1 MINLKDKVAIVTGG
15 KGQLGTAISTEFKNM
30 GAVVYDLDTLDSFDL
45 RDKQKVYKQYNKIF
59 KKHGN
64 VDILIN
70 NAGVS
75 VFDDVMERTD
85 EDFNYVCDVNLKG
98 TFNSIHSFIKCYD
111 KYKQKKGSIVNIGS
125 LYGIVSPDFK
135 IYADNDRKNSEI
147 YGATKAGIIQM
158 TKYFAVYLA
167 GKNIRVNCV
176 SPGGI
181 FNQNNPQNEEFIKKY
196 NERCPMNR
204 MAYDTEMVGG
214 IAYLSSDISS
224 YVNGHNLIIDGG
236 YTAW

>member
-1 MINLKDKVAIVTGG
+1 MINLHNKVAIITGG
-15 KGQLGTAISTEFKNM
+15 KGQLGSIISSQFKDLGAI
-30 GAVVYDLDTLDSFDL
+30 VYDLDISDGFDL
-45 RDKQKVYKQYNKIF
+45 RNKENVFKTYNKIF
-59 KKHGN
+59 QSHKK

-75 VFDDVMERTD
+75 VFDDSMERTEKD
-85 EDFNYVCDVNLKG
+85 LDYVYDVNLKG
-98 TFNSIHSFIKCYD
+98 TFNSIQSFVKCY
-111 KYKQKKGSIVNIGS
+111 KKNKQKNGSIVNIGS

-135 IYADNDRKNSEI
+135 IYGDNDRKNSEI

-167 GKNIRVNCV
+167 DKGIRVNCV

-181 FNQNNPQNEEFIKKY
+181 FNQNNPQNKEFIEKY
-196 NERCPMNR
+196 NKRCPMNR
-204 MAYDTEMVGG
+204 MANDIEMVGG
-214 IAYLSSDISS
+214 VAYLSSDISS

-236 YTAW
+236 YTSW